1 MIRLAIIGLGVMGK
15 NHYRVAKLIPGVQ
28 VAALCD
34 VQPAAAFS
42 EPYPE
47 PLFPDA
53 DALLAGAQVDA
64 AIVAVPSFLHA
75 SIARKCLDKGLAV
88 LVEKPLAST
97 AEEGKALLEAAR
109 AQLVLGPKGEA
120 LGKGAKLAVGHT
132 ERFNPVVGA
141 LIREL
146 AGKELFSIQITRVG
160 PFPPR
165 IADVGVLTDLSVHD
179 IDLIRYIS
187 KREILA
193 ASIHKSKKI
202 HDHHEDNAILSFSL
216 ERDLVAGIATNWL
229 TPFKKRKIEVAT
241 ADAYYEANLMTQ
253 ELVEYS
259 AYTLNNA
266 FIHRDCFVT
275 KAEPLLS
282 QDAAFFHYVRTGEA
296 GELAL
301 AADGLRALEI
311 IQDHPKGR
319 A

>member
-34 VQPAAAFS
+34 VQPSEAFS
-42 EPYPE
+42 EPYAE
-47 PLFPDA
+47 PLFPDV

-97 AEEGKALLEAAR
+97 AEEGKGLLEAAR
-109 AQLVLGPKGEA
+109 A
-120 LGKGAKLAVGHT
+120 KGAKLAVGHT

-187 KREILA
+187 KREILS

>member
-1 MIRLAIIGLGVMGK
+1 MIRVAIIGMGVMGK

-28 VAALCD
+28 VVALCD
-34 VQPAAAFS
+34 SSAEVKAEA
-42 EPYPE
+42 YPE
-47 PLFPDA
+47 PLFRDA
-53 DALLAGAQVDA
+53 DELLAGAPLDA
-64 AIVAVPSFLHA
+64 AIVAAPSFLHHA
-75 SIARKCLDKGLAV
+75 IARKCLDKGLAV
-88 LVEKPLAST
+88 LVEKPLAAT
-97 AEEGKALLEAAR
+97 AEEGRALLEAAR
-109 AQLVLGPKGEA
+109 SP
-120 LGKGAKLAVGHT
+120 GAKLAVGHT
-132 ERFNPVVGA
+132 ERFNPVVAA

-187 KREILA
+187 KREILS
-193 ASIHKSKKI
+193 ASVHKSKKI
-202 HDHHEDNAILSFSL
+202 SDHHEDNAILSFSL

-241 ADAYYEANLMTQ
+241 AEAYYEANLMTQ
-253 ELVEYS
+253 ELIEYS
-259 AYTLNNA
+259 AYTLNNS
-266 FIHRDCFVT
+266 FIHRDCFVP

-282 QDAAFFHYVRTGEA
+282 QDAAFFHYVRTGDA

-311 IQDHPKGR
+311 IDDQPKGR
-319 A
+319 P

>member
-15 NHYRVAKLIPGVQ
+15 NHYRVAKSIPGVE

-34 VQPAAAFS
+34 VQSAEA
-42 EPYPE
+42 YPE
-47 PLFPDA
+47 PMFRDV
-53 DALLAGAQVDA
+53 DALLSGPQLDA

-97 AEEGKALLEAAR
+97 AEEGKALLQAAR
-109 AQLVLGPKGEA
+109 AP
-120 LGKGAKLAVGHT
+120 GAKLAVGHT

-193 ASIHKSKKI
+193 ASIYKSKKI

-266 FIHRDCFVT
+266 FIHRDCFVP

>member
-1 MIRLAIIGLGVMGK
+1 MIRVAILGMGVMGK

-28 VAALCD
+28 VVALCD
-34 VQPAAAFS
+34 AAS
-42 EPYPE
+42 EVKAEAYPE
-47 PLFPDA
+47 PLFRDV
-53 DALLAGAQVDA
+53 DDLLAGAQLDA
-64 AIVAVPSFLHA
+64 AIVAVPSFLHH
-75 SIARKCLDKGLAV
+75 SLARKCLDKGLAV
-88 LVEKPLAST
+88 LVEKPLAAT
-97 AEEGKALLEAAR
+97 ADEGKALLEAAR
-109 AQLVLGPKGEA
+109 AR
-120 LGKGAKLAVGHT
+120 GAKLAVGHT
-132 ERFNPVVGA
+132 ERFNPVVAA

-193 ASIHKSKKI
+193 ASVYKSKKI
-202 HDHHEDNAILSFSL
+202 SDHHEDNAILSFSL

-241 ADAYYEANLMTQ
+241 AEAYYEANLMTQ
-253 ELVEYS
+253 ELIEYS
-259 AYTLNNA
+259 AYTLNNS
-266 FIHRDCFVT
+266 FIHRDCFVP
-275 KAEPLLS
+275 KSEPLLS
-282 QDAAFFHYVRTGEA
+282 QDAAFFHYVRTGDA

-311 IQDHPKGR
+311 IQDHPQGR
-319 A
+319 P

>member
-1 MIRLAIIGLGVMGK
+1 MIRVAIIGLGVMGK
-15 NHYRVAKLIPGVQ
+15 NHYRVAKLIPGVE

-34 VQPAAAFS
+34 PRPDQA
-42 EPYPE
+42 YPE
-47 PLFPDA
+47 PLFGDV
-53 DALLAGAQVDA
+53 DEMLAQVRADA

-75 SIARKCLDKGLAV
+75 SLARKCIGKGLAV

-97 AEEGKALLEAAR
+97 AEEGRALLEAAR
-109 AQLVLGPKGEA
+109 AA
-120 LGKGAKLAVGHT
+120 GAKLAVGHT
-132 ERFNPVVGA
+132 ERFNPVVAA

-146 AGKELFSIQITRVG
+146 AGKELFSIHITRVG

-179 IDLIRYIS
+179 IDLIRYVS
-187 KREILA
+187 KREILE
-193 ASIHKSKKI
+193 ASVHKSKKI

-253 ELVEYS
+253 ELIEYS
-259 AYTLNNA
+259 AYTLNNS
-266 FIHRDCFVT
+266 FIHRDCFVP

-311 IQDHPKGR
+311 IQDPPKGR
-319 A
+319 P